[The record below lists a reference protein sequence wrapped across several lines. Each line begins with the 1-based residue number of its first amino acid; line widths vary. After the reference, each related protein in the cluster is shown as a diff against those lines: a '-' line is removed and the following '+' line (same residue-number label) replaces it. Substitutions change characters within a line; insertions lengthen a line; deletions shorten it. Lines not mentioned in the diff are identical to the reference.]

1 MAATA
6 CFKTVFCEN
15 GQSTHFSVI
24 VAPSTKHT
32 PLKYV
37 VYRRQLIKKAPT
49 IQKGAI
55 FKSHLSCQYSCLF
68 VLTNTIGLS

>member
-6 CFKTVFCEN
+6 FFKTAFREN
-15 GQSTHFSVI
+15 GRSSHLSTT

-37 VYRRQLIKKAPT
+37 VYIGQLIK
-49 IQKGAI
+49 IIAI
-55 FKSHLSCQYSCLF
+55 
-68 VLTNTIGLS
+68 